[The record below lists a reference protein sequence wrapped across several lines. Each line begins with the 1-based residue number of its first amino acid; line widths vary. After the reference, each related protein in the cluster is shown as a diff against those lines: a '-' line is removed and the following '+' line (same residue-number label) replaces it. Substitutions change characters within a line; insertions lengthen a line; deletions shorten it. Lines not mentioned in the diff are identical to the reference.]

1 MGTSIA
7 LRIADVPVSRST
19 RTVRAWRARAREK
32 LMAKV
37 VLPTPPLPDEIGMM
51 RLMATGRIR
60 VYRAETFCVRRS
72 LRGMNAQRRLSLVAI
87 ESVQSMQIQLFRKLS
102 LFAELDDRE
111 LASVAAVAKTRRYA
125 KDDVVFH
132 ADESGDGF
140 CLIREGQVKVTMI
153 SPEGK
158 EIILSILGPG
168 DFFGEM
174 ALLDDEPRSATVVAT
189 EALDLITIWRSD
201 FLQILAE
208 NFDITRK
215 VLAEIS
221 QRLRTAS
228 NRIESL
234 ATMDVY
240 GRLAR
245 FFLDLAKDQGKVLDN
260 GYVAVTRPT
269 HQAIANMIGTSRETV
284 SRLIH
289 DLMRQNLLISEGK
302 TIYLKKTALDQFRE
316 EA

>member
-1 MGTSIA
+1 
-7 LRIADVPVSRST
+7 
-19 RTVRAWRARAREK
+19 
-32 LMAKV
+32 
-37 VLPTPPLPDEIGMM
+37 
-51 RLMATGRIR
+51 
-60 VYRAETFCVRRS
+60 
-72 LRGMNAQRRLSLVAI
+72 
-87 ESVQSMQIQLFRKLS
+87 
-102 LFAELDDRE
+102 
-111 LASVAAVAKTRRYA
+111 
-125 KDDVVFH
+125 VFY
-132 ADESGDGF
+132 ADESGDVF

-158 EIILSILGPG
+158 EIILSLLGPG

-189 EALDLITIWRSD
+189 EPLELMTIWRND
-201 FLQILAE
+201 FLQIMGQ
-208 NFDITRK
+208 NFDITKK

-221 QRLRTAS
+221 RRLRTAS
-228 NRIESL
+228 SRIESL

-245 FFLDLAKDQGKVLDN
+245 FFLDMAKDQGKVLDN

-269 HQAIANMIGTSRETV
+269 HQSIANMIGTSRETV

-302 TIYLKKTALDQFRE
+302 TIYLKKTAIDQFRGE
-316 EA
+316 SG

>member
-1 MGTSIA
+1 
-7 LRIADVPVSRST
+7 
-19 RTVRAWRARAREK
+19 
-32 LMAKV
+32 
-37 VLPTPPLPDEIGMM
+37 
-51 RLMATGRIR
+51 
-60 VYRAETFCVRRS
+60 
-72 LRGMNAQRRLSLVAI
+72 
-87 ESVQSMQIQLFRKLS
+87 MQPALFRKLS

-111 LASVAAVAKTRRYA
+111 LASIASVAKTRRYA
-125 KDDVVFH
+125 KDDVIFH
-132 ADESGDGF
+132 ADESGDVF
-140 CLIREGQVKVTMI
+140 CIIREGKVKITMI

-158 EIILSILGPG
+158 EIILSMMGPG

-174 ALLDDEPRSATVVAT
+174 SLLDDEPRSATVVAT
-189 EALDLITIWRSD
+189 EPLEVVTIWRTD
-201 FLQILAE
+201 FLEILRE
-208 NFDITRK
+208 NFSITKKILIELSRR
-215 VLAEIS
+215 V
-221 QRLRTAS
+221 RRTS

-245 FFLDLAKDQGKVLDN
+245 FFLDLAQQQGKVLDN

-289 DLMRQNLLISEGK
+289 ELIRQDLLLSEGK
-302 TIYLKKTALDQFRE
+302 TVYLSKNALDQFRA

>member
-1 MGTSIA
+1 
-7 LRIADVPVSRST
+7 
-19 RTVRAWRARAREK
+19 
-32 LMAKV
+32 
-37 VLPTPPLPDEIGMM
+37 
-51 RLMATGRIR
+51 
-60 VYRAETFCVRRS
+60 
-72 LRGMNAQRRLSLVAI
+72 
-87 ESVQSMQIQLFRKLS
+87 MQTALFRKFA

-111 LASVAAVAKTRRYA
+111 LNAIAAVAKTRRYG

-132 ADESGDGF
+132 ADESGDVF

-158 EIILSILGPG
+158 EIILSMLGPG

-189 EALDLITIWRSD
+189 EPLEVVTIWRSD
-201 FLQILAE
+201 FLQILHE
-208 NFDITRK
+208 NFTITRK

-221 QRLRTAS
+221 RRLRTAS

-245 FFLDLAKDQGKVLDN
+245 FFLDLAARNGKSLDN

-269 HQAIANMIGTSRETV
+269 HQSIANMIGTSRETV

-289 DLMRQNLLISEGK
+289 DLMRQNLLLSEGK
-302 TIYLKKTALDQFRE
+302 TIYLRKSALDQFRAE
-316 EA
+316 L

>member
-1 MGTSIA
+1 
-7 LRIADVPVSRST
+7 
-19 RTVRAWRARAREK
+19 
-32 LMAKV
+32 
-37 VLPTPPLPDEIGMM
+37 
-51 RLMATGRIR
+51 
-60 VYRAETFCVRRS
+60 
-72 LRGMNAQRRLSLVAI
+72 
-87 ESVQSMQIQLFRKLS
+87 MQAALFRKFA

-132 ADESGDGF
+132 ADESGDVF

-158 EIILSILGPG
+158 EIILNMLGTG

-174 ALLDDEPRSATVVAT
+174 SLLDDEPRSATIIAT
-189 EALDLITIWRSD
+189 ETLDLVTIWRSD
-201 FLQILAE
+201 FLQILAD
-208 NFDITRK
+208 NFSITRK
-215 VLAEIS
+215 ILAELS
-221 QRLRTAS
+221 RRLRQMST
-228 NRIESL
+228 RIESL

-245 FFLDLAKDQGKVLDN
+245 FLLDLAEKSGKPLDN
-260 GYVAVTRPT
+260 GYISIIRPT

-289 DLMRQNLLISEGK
+289 DLMRQDLLLSEGK
-302 TIYLKKTALDQFRE
+302 TIYLRRSALDQFRAE
-316 EA
+316 R

>member
-1 MGTSIA
+1 
-7 LRIADVPVSRST
+7 
-19 RTVRAWRARAREK
+19 
-32 LMAKV
+32 
-37 VLPTPPLPDEIGMM
+37 
-51 RLMATGRIR
+51 
-60 VYRAETFCVRRS
+60 
-72 LRGMNAQRRLSLVAI
+72 
-87 ESVQSMQIQLFRKLS
+87 MQIPFLRKFP
-102 LFAELDDRE
+102 LFADLDDRE
-111 LASVAAVAKTRRYA
+111 LAAVAAVARPRRYG
-125 KDDVVFH
+125 KDDVVFY
-132 ADESGDGF
+132 ADERGDVL

-158 EIILSILGPG
+158 EIILSLLGPG

-189 EALDLITIWRSD
+189 EPLELMTIYRED
-201 FLQILAE
+201 FLKLMAE
-208 NFDITRK
+208 NFDITKK

-221 QRLRTAS
+221 RRLRTAS
-228 NRIESL
+228 SRIESL

-245 FFLDLAKDQGKVLDN
+245 FFLDLAKDSGKSLDS

-302 TIYLKKTALDQFRE
+302 TIYLKKTALVTFRE
-316 EA
+316 EAS

>member
-1 MGTSIA
+1 MQTS
-7 LRIADVPVSRST
+7 
-19 RTVRAWRARAREK
+19 
-32 LMAKV
+32 
-37 VLPTPPLPDEIGMM
+37 
-51 RLMATGRIR
+51 
-60 VYRAETFCVRRS
+60 
-72 LRGMNAQRRLSLVAI
+72 
-87 ESVQSMQIQLFRKLS
+87 LFRKFP
-102 LFAELDDRE
+102 LFSDLDERE
-111 LASVAAVAKTRRYA
+111 LQSIAAVAKTRRYA

-132 ADESGDGF
+132 ADESGDVF

-158 EIILSILGPG
+158 EIILSLLGPG
-168 DFFGEM
+168 EFFGEM

-189 EALDLITIWRSD
+189 EPLDLVTIWRSD
-201 FLQILAE
+201 FLSILAE
-208 NFDITRK
+208 NFDITKK
-215 VLAEIS
+215 VLGELS
-221 QRLRTAS
+221 KRLRSAS
-228 NRIESL
+228 SRIESL

-245 FFLDLAKDQGKVLDN
+245 FFLDLARDSGKVLDN

-302 TIYLKKTALDQFRE
+302 TIYLRKTAIDQFKAE
-316 EA
+316 V

>member
-1 MGTSIA
+1 MH
-7 LRIADVPVSRST
+7 
-19 RTVRAWRARAREK
+19 
-32 LMAKV
+32 
-37 VLPTPPLPDEIGMM
+37 PT
-51 RLMATGRIR
+51 
-60 VYRAETFCVRRS
+60 F
-72 LRGMNAQRRLSLVAI
+72 
-87 ESVQSMQIQLFRKLS
+87 FRKFA
-102 LFAELDDRE
+102 LFAELDERE
-111 LASVAAVAKTRRYA
+111 LASIAAVAKTRRFA
-125 KDDVVFH
+125 KDDTVFH
-132 ADESGDGF
+132 ADESGDIF
-140 CLIREGQVKVTMI
+140 CLIREGRVKVTMI

-158 EIILSILGPG
+158 EIILSLLGPG

-189 EALDLITIWRSD
+189 ESLELVTIWRSD
-201 FLQILAE
+201 FLQILSE
-208 NFDITRK
+208 NFSITKK
-215 VLAEIS
+215 VLAELS
-221 QRLRTAS
+221 RRLRHAS

-245 FFLDLAKDQGKVLDN
+245 FFLDQASRNGKSLDN

-289 DLMRQNLLISEGK
+289 DLMRQGLLLSEGK

-316 EA
+316 EAS

>member
-1 MGTSIA
+1 MQT
-7 LRIADVPVSRST
+7 
-19 RTVRAWRARAREK
+19 
-32 LMAKV
+32 
-37 VLPTPPLPDEIGMM
+37 
-51 RLMATGRIR
+51 
-60 VYRAETFCVRRS
+60 TF
-72 LRGMNAQRRLSLVAI
+72 
-87 ESVQSMQIQLFRKLS
+87 FRKFP
-102 LFAELDDRE
+102 LFADLDDRE
-111 LASVAAVAKTRRYA
+111 LNSIATVAKTRRYA

-132 ADESGDGF
+132 ADESGDVF

-158 EIILSILGPG
+158 EIILSLLGPG

-189 EALDLITIWRSD
+189 ETLELVTIWRSD

-208 NFDITRK
+208 NFSITKK

-221 QRLRTAS
+221 RRLRNAS

-245 FFLDLAKDQGKVLDN
+245 FFLDLAKDSGKVLDN

-289 DLMRQNLLISEGK
+289 DLMRQNLLLSEGK
-302 TIYLKKTALDQFRE
+302 TIYLRKTALDQFRA
-316 EA
+316 EAS

>member
-1 MGTSIA
+1 
-7 LRIADVPVSRST
+7 
-19 RTVRAWRARAREK
+19 
-32 LMAKV
+32 
-37 VLPTPPLPDEIGMM
+37 
-51 RLMATGRIR
+51 
-60 VYRAETFCVRRS
+60 
-72 LRGMNAQRRLSLVAI
+72 
-87 ESVQSMQIQLFRKLS
+87 MQGQGPIFRKFA

-111 LASVAAVAKTRRYA
+111 LASVANAAKSRRYA

-132 ADESGDGF
+132 ADESGDIF
-140 CLIREGQVKVTMI
+140 CLIKEGQVKVTMI

-158 EIILSILGPG
+158 EIILSMLGPG

-174 ALLDDEPRSATVVAT
+174 ALLDDEPRSATVIAT
-189 EALDLITIWRSD
+189 EPLEVVTIWRSD

-208 NFDITRK
+208 NFSLTRK
-215 VLAEIS
+215 VLAELS
-221 QRLRTAS
+221 KRLRSAS

-245 FFLDLAKDQGKVLDN
+245 FFLDLARDQGKVLDN

-289 DLMRQNLLISEGK
+289 DLMKQNLLLSEGK
-302 TIYLKKTALDQFRE
+302 TIYLKKTALDQFRAE
-316 EA
+316 V

>member
-1 MGTSIA
+1 
-7 LRIADVPVSRST
+7 
-19 RTVRAWRARAREK
+19 
-32 LMAKV
+32 
-37 VLPTPPLPDEIGMM
+37 
-51 RLMATGRIR
+51 
-60 VYRAETFCVRRS
+60 
-72 LRGMNAQRRLSLVAI
+72 
-87 ESVQSMQIQLFRKLS
+87 MQPALFRKLA

-111 LASVAAVAKTRRYA
+111 LASIASVAKTRRYA
-125 KDDVVFH
+125 KDDVIFH
-132 ADESGDGF
+132 ADESGDVF
-140 CLIREGQVKVTMI
+140 CIIREGKVKITMI

-158 EIILSILGPG
+158 EIILSMMGPG

-174 ALLDDEPRSATVVAT
+174 ALLDDEPRSATVVAM
-189 EALDLITIWRSD
+189 EPLELLTIWRSD
-201 FLQILAE
+201 FLEILKE
-208 NFDITRK
+208 NFSITKKILIELSRR
-215 VLAEIS
+215 V
-221 QRLRTAS
+221 RRTS

-245 FFLDLAKDQGKVLDN
+245 FFLDLAQQQGKVLDN

-289 DLMRQNLLISEGK
+289 ELIRQDLLLSEGK
-302 TIYLKKTALDQFRE
+302 TVYLSKNALDQFRA

>member
-1 MGTSIA
+1 MQTS
-7 LRIADVPVSRST
+7 
-19 RTVRAWRARAREK
+19 
-32 LMAKV
+32 
-37 VLPTPPLPDEIGMM
+37 
-51 RLMATGRIR
+51 
-60 VYRAETFCVRRS
+60 FFRR
-72 LRGMNAQRRLSLVAI
+72 
-87 ESVQSMQIQLFRKLS
+87 FP
-102 LFAELDDRE
+102 LFADLDDRE
-111 LASVAAVAKTRRYA
+111 LASIAAVAKNRRYA

-132 ADESGDGF
+132 ADESGDIF

-158 EIILSILGPG
+158 EIILSLLGPG

-189 EALDLITIWRSD
+189 EPLELVTIWRSD
-201 FLQILAE
+201 FLQILGE
-208 NFDITRK
+208 NFNITKK

-221 QRLRTAS
+221 RRLRNAS

-245 FFLDLAKDQGKVLDN
+245 FFLDLARDQGKVLDN

-289 DLMRQNLLISEGK
+289 DLMRQNLLLSEGK
-302 TIYLKKTALDQFRE
+302 TIYLRKTALDQFRA
-316 EA
+316 EAS